1 MDMAEIGGAADA
13 LLDALKARDGREW
26 KAARGELPMPY
37 EELAL
42 WVLVHEGS
50 DLDAV
55 HAALRGIV
63 APFLPRLSPV
73 HVAVAYAL
81 ILDGIETQLDFLGT
95 NAELLEPGRALGDMP
110 TVVGPADGIFAGMD
124 SRR

>member
-1 MDMAEIGGAADA
+1 MAEIGGAADA
-13 LLDALKARDGREW
+13 LLDALKARDGLEW
-26 KAARGELPMPY
+26 KAARGELQMPH

-42 WVLVHEGS
+42 WVLVREGS

-55 HAALRGIV
+55 YATLRGIV

-81 ILDGIETQLDFLGT
+81 ILDGIETRLDFLDT
-95 NAELLEPGRALGDMP
+95 NAELLDPGRALGDMP
-110 TVVGPADGIFAGMD
+110 MVVRSADSIFAGMD